1 MSVVDRLTRRSKPDD
16 LLTESSETIKNKL
29 STVFHPTTYSKYFH
43 PASYALVDH
52 LSPMILDRDKLEERF
67 RTNGSIEYY
76 DREREVEITIPPGDR
91 HPSEI
96 TSRVGTVTIPRPFV
110 GTLRDVR
117 LVGRCPVPI
126 DRTNKLVLEAVVS
139 PEVMALNIAHSV
151 RNGLDDILPN
161 RQATPSDSERSRPDD
176 IESAVLLYNQWNRG
190 YFHWTVETLTRLE
203 GVEAYR
209 ERTGEKPKLIVGP
222 NPTRFQLE
230 SLALLGY
237 DRNDLIEWDATYGK
251 VDELIV
257 PSVRRELNPGE
268 TSPVAH
274 QWLHERMREAAANE
288 VSNDTTDASNLVY
301 ISREDA
307 DYRQVLNE
315 DEVLEMLEPYGFEKY
330 VLSDRS
336 MAEDVSLFSQADVIV
351 APHGAGLTN
360 VLYSDDATVIELF
373 RSNYV
378 QPVYYVLSKQLGLE
392 YRYQLCEYEGTDIVV
407 DVDTLDSIV
416 ADVIDQN
423 NVEPQ

>member
-1 MSVVDRLTRRSKPDD
+1 MSVVDKLTQRSNMDD
-16 LLTESSETIKNKL
+16 FLTASSKTVKNTV
-29 STVFHPTTYSKYFH
+29 STLFHPTTYSQYFH

-52 LSPMILDRDKLEERF
+52 LSPLILERADLEERF
-67 RTNGSIEYY
+67 RTNGSIHYY
-76 DREREVEITIPPGDR
+76 DQEREVEITPPPGDS
-91 HPSEI
+91 HVSEI
-96 TSRVGTVTIPRPFV
+96 ATRAGTATISQPFV
-110 GTLRDVR
+110 GALQNVR
-117 LVGRCPVPI
+117 LVGRCPVPV

-139 PEVMALNIAHSV
+139 PEVMALNMAHSA
-151 RNGLDDILPN
+151 RNGLDEIRPT
-161 RQATPSDSERSRPDD
+161 RPSTSSHSNASGQDE

-222 NPTRFQLE
+222 EPTRFQLE

-237 DRNDLIEWDATYGK
+237 DRDDLIEWDAHYGK
-251 VDELIV
+251 VDRLIV

-274 QWLHERMREAAANE
+274 WWLHERMCKAADEEAAIE
-288 VSNDTTDASNLVY
+288 TTDVSNRVY

-307 DYRQVLNE
+307 DYRQILNE
-315 DEVLEMLEPYGFEKY
+315 DEVLDVLESYGFEKY

-336 MAEDVSLFSQADVIV
+336 MAEDISLFSQADVIV

-360 VLYSDDATVIELF
+360 VLYSDNATVIELF

-378 QPVYYVLSKQLGLE
+378 QPVYYVLSSQLGLD
-392 YRYQLCEYEGTDIVV
+392 YRYLLCDYEGTDITV
-407 DVDTLDSIV
+407 DVDTLEEAVVDAIE
-416 ADVIDQN
+416 Q
-423 NVEPQ
+423 

>member
-1 MSVVDRLTRRSKPDD
+1 MSVVDELARRSRSTA
-16 LLTESSETIKNKL
+16 LLASGGERIKNAVSAL
-29 STVFHPTTYSKYFH
+29 VHPTTYSQYFH

-52 LSPMILDRDKLEERF
+52 LSPLILDREKLERRF
-67 RTNGSIEYY
+67 RENGTIEYY
-76 DREREVEITIPPGDR
+76 DRERTVEITPPPGDR
-91 HPSEI
+91 HVEEI
-96 TSRVGTVTIPRPFV
+96 ADRVGTATIPRPFV
-110 GTLRDVR
+110 GALRDVR
-117 LVGRCPVPI
+117 LVGHCPVPI

-139 PEVMALNIAHSV
+139 PEVMTLNAVQSV
-151 RNGLDDILPN
+151 RRGLEELLPA
-161 RQATPSDSERSRPDD
+161 RPSTPSDATRSAPDE

-237 DRNDLIEWDATYGK
+237 DRDDLIEWDRAHAT
-251 VDELIV
+251 VDRLIV

-274 QWLHERMREAAANE
+274 QWLHERMRDAADGE
-288 VSNDTTDASNLVY
+288 STDAEDVSNLVY
-301 ISREDA
+301 VSREDA
-307 DYRQVLNE
+307 DYRRILNE
-315 DEVLEMLEPYGFEKY
+315 DEVLDALEPYGFEKY
-330 VLSDRS
+330 VLSERS
-336 MAEDVSLFSQADVIV
+336 MAEDVSLFAQADVIV

-360 VLYSDDATVIELF
+360 ALYADDATVVELF

-378 QPVYYVLSKQLGLE
+378 QPVYFVLSKQLGLG
-392 YRYQLCEYEGTDIVV
+392 YRYLLCDYEGTDIRV
-407 DVDTLDSIV
+407 DVDALEAVV
-416 ADVIDQN
+416 ADALEQRTTDAQ
-423 NVEPQ
+423 